1 MADTPSLEDR
11 VAALEEM
18 LAHPVRFILPS
29 WDPLTPGQEAELR
42 ETAEAALKAG
52 PYRHRVIIQPPP
64 LTPGEVRQLVRECVA
79 VVKPGEHLI
88 LRVPWSTTPS
98 QVRELQEAVNEMAG
112 YLELPFRMLV
122 LPGDELGVAEPGGI
136 PDGT

>member
-64 LTPGEVRQLVRECVA
+64 LTPGEVRQLVRECVTT
-79 VVKPGEHLI
+79 VGPGETLVV
-88 LRVPWSTTPS
+88 RGTNWTPM
-98 QVRELQEAVNEMAG
+98 QVREIQRAVDAMHEDG
-112 YLELPFRMLV
+112 VIDFRV
-122 LPGDELGVAEPGGI
+122 LAVIGDELGVVKPEADA
-136 PDGT
+136 DG

>member
-29 WDPLTPGQEAELR
+29 RDPLTPGQEAELR

-64 LTPGEVRQLVRECVA
+64 LTPGEVRQLVRECVTA
-79 VVKPGEHLI
+79 VKPGETLVV
-88 LRVPWSTTPS
+88 RGRDWTPM
-98 QVRELQEAVNEMAG
+98 QVREIQRAVDAMHEDG
-112 YLELPFRMLV
+112 VIGFKV
-122 LPGDELGVAEPGGI
+122 LAVFGDELGVVQPEADA
-136 PDGT
+136 DG

>member
-11 VAALEEM
+11 VAALEMAADLSAFPSSWQSLTE
-18 LAHPVRFILPS
+18 AEKAGFIAAIAESRQRVRLRVLNA
-29 WDPLTPGQEAELR
+29 PLTPD
-42 ETAEAALKAG
+42 
-52 PYRHRVIIQPPP
+52 
-64 LTPGEVRQLVRECVA
+64 EVRQLLRECVA

-98 QVRELQEAVNEMAG
+98 QVRELQEVVNEMAG